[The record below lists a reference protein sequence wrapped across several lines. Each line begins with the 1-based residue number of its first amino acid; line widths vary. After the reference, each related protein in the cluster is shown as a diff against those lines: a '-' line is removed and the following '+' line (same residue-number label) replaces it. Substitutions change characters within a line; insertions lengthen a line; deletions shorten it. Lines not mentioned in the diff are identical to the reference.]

1 MVSAL
6 RVRAGCCAKKSGA
19 ILGTSRTER
28 IQDMRPSIHSFVIL
42 ASLLRIRPRTRVVE
56 IHLDTYMGQMTYLPY
71 LVGNK
76 VSFYSFV
83 VISLDLSNS

>member
-6 RVRAGCCAKKSGA
+6 RVRAGCCAKKIWGNFGHESY
-19 ILGTSRTER
+19 R
-28 IQDMRPSIHSFVIL
+28 IQYMRPSIHSFVIL